1 MTIEHTPWSY
11 DADDNEI
18 RSEADGSVLFDIH
31 NASGTQ
37 ADLAASAPDLL
48 AALEAMRNVIQHSHE
63 CNRATMDGRSGC
75 TPDCERGE
83 VLAAIKLARG
93 E

>member
-1 MTIEHTPWSY
+1 MTNQTQVQHQWSY

-31 NASGTQ
+31 NASGAQ

-48 AALEAMRNVIQHSHE
+48 AALSDLLLVIDMDAPAPDSLLGAAVAEA
-63 CNRATMDGRSGC
+63 RATAR
-75 TPDCERGE
+75 R
-83 VLAAIKLARG
+83 ARG
-93 E
+93 ED